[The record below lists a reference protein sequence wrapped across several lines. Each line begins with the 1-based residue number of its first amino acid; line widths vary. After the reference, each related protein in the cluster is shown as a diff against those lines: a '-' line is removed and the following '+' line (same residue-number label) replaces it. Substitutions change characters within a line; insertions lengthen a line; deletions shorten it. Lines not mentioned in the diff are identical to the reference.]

1 MIGWIVA
8 LILLAL
14 LLLLKVGVRF
24 RWDNDCSVLKIRIGC
39 VRFSLST
46 DQKKQKNKKAR
57 KPKNT
62 KEIQQKSESQ
72 SLAQGKQKKSIS
84 PALKSWI
91 RALIDCRGELLALIG
106 KVLTSPTLDLLRL
119 HIDVGGNDAEMQY
132 GKICAG
138 LGAGLPVL
146 YHTFRVKKDD
156 IRVSCRYD
164 IPKIKIMAEVE
175 ATVMIYEIFTI
186 IGTVIGLL
194 VKLYLTKKRNDKAV
208 RKI

>member
-8 LILLAL
+8 FILVAL
-14 LLLLKVGVRF
+14 FLFLKVGVRF
-24 RWDNDCSVLKIRIGC
+24 RWDNDSSVLKIRIGF

-46 DQKKQKNKKAR
+46 DQKKQKKKKDQKPKKA
-57 KPKNT
+57 
-62 KEIQQKSESQ
+62 KEIQQNVDSPAPMQK
-72 SLAQGKQKKSIS
+72 KQKKTMS
-84 PALKSWI
+84 PTLKSWI

-164 IPKIKIMAEVE
+164 IPKIQIMAEVE

-208 RKI
+208 RRI